1 MLLPSE
7 DRTHATSVGAGA
19 DREDN
24 PRSQHHYRPLST
36 SRHFSPC
43 EGKIPRR
50 GLSVGG
56 RQIRTL
62 GPSRDR
68 SLRRNAKRV
77 SRKKKKFKAQNI
89 PLQRG
94 VNQEFLARGRA
105 RLLCRLAVP
114 FRSRLLLTGC
124 GRLLSPQAMDG

>member
-50 GLSVGG
+50 GLSAGG
-56 RQIRTL
+56 RQIQPSVRHGIGPFGGTRRGFL
-62 GPSRDR
+62 GKRKSSKRKTSPS
-68 SLRRNAKRV
+68 SGESTKSFSHVVGPGFYVGWL
-77 SRKKKKFKAQNI
+77 
-89 PLQRG
+89 
-94 VNQEFLARGRA
+94 FLSGRA
-105 RLLCRLAVP
+105 CCWLVAAAYCR
-114 FRSRLLLTGC
+114 R
-124 GRLLSPQAMDG
+124 

>member
-50 GLSVGG
+50 GLSAGG
-56 RQIRTL
+56 RQIRTCM
-62 GPSRDR
+62 G
-68 SLRRNAKRV
+68 
-77 SRKKKKFKAQNI
+77 
-89 PLQRG
+89 
-94 VNQEFLARGRA
+94 
-105 RLLCRLAVP
+105 
-114 FRSRLLLTGC
+114 LLLSSDCLWLVGSLF
-124 GRLLSPQAMDG
+124 GAGEPFFAPSPTNRFAERAEGVKGPKR